1 MQGLLGAAA
10 AAAIMSVMPTPPP
23 PLSSRLGDVRSSP
36 VRDILELT
44 QRDEVISFAGGL
56 PAPELFPAELIADAF
71 ARTLA
76 PTAAARALQ
85 YSSTE
90 GDPALRAL
98 LAERFCARGM
108 GCSAS
113 ELLVTTGS
121 QQALGLI
128 SAVLLD
134 PGDVVLV
141 ENPSYL
147 AALQSFGFAGA
158 RLVPVPCDDE
168 GLDPEGLP
176 ALIAEHAPKFLYIVP
191 TFQNPTGRTLPA
203 ARRARLA
210 QIAAEHGLWI
220 VEDDPYGELRYDGEP
235 LAPIGSHAD
244 AADRTITVS
253 SLSKV
258 LAPGMRIGWLR
269 APAQIL
275 GPLTIAKQAAD
286 LHTSTV
292 DQVAART
299 SLQAADLDV
308 HIERL
313 CREYRRR
320 RDALLG
326 GLGAALPPGSTFNRP
341 DGGMFVWARLP
352 EGWDAEELLHRAL
365 EHDVAFVP
373 GSPFY
378 AREPDRR
385 TLRLSFTTHVPDDI
399 AAGLGRLRRAWAP
412 AGAAAGDAS

>member
-1 MQGLLGAAA
+1 MH
-10 AAAIMSVMPTPPP
+10 VPPP
-23 PLSSRLGDVRSSP
+23 ALSTRLGDVRSSP

-44 QRDEVISFAGGL
+44 QRAEVISFAGGL

-71 ARTLA
+71 ARALA
-76 PTAAARALQ
+76 PTVAARALQ

-90 GDPALRAL
+90 GDPGLRAL
-98 LAERFCARGM
+98 LAERFCGRGLA
-108 GCSAS
+108 CDAD

-128 SAVLLD
+128 SAVLID

-158 RLVPVPCDDE
+158 RLVPVPCDED
-168 GLDPEGLP
+168 GLQVEALPE
-176 ALIAEHAPKFLYIVP
+176 LIVEHAPKFLYVVP

-210 QIAAEHGLWI
+210 EIAAGHGLWI
-220 VEDDPYGELRYDGEP
+220 VEDDPYGELRYDGRA
-235 LAPIGSHAD
+235 LTPIGAQPG
-244 AADRTITVS
+244 AGDRTVTIS

-258 LAPGMRIGWLR
+258 LAPGLRIGWLR
-269 APAQIL
+269 APEKIL
-275 GPLTIAKQAAD
+275 RPLAIAKQAAD

-292 DQVAART
+292 DQIAART
-299 SLQAADLDV
+299 SLQAADLDT
-308 HIERL
+308 HIDGLR
-313 CREYRRR
+313 REYRRR
-320 RDALLG
+320 RDALLA
-326 GLGAALPPGSTFNRP
+326 GLARALPEGSTFNRP

-352 EGWDAEELLHRAL
+352 AGWDAARLLRRAL

-373 GSPFY
+373 GFPFY
-378 AREPDRR
+378 AQDADPR
-385 TLRLSFTTHVPDDI
+385 TLRLSFTTHVPAEI
-399 AAGLGRLRRAWAP
+399 TEGLARLSRATVL
-412 AGAAAGDAS
+412 